1 MSVSISQVAAN
12 SSSPPPTTAE
22 HSQLSVASPWLVKW
36 AHLLKNNPTVLDVA
50 CGSGRHMQFLN
61 QLGCAV
67 TGVDKDELSLQS
79 AARFGKVVHAD
90 IENSAWPESLSKKF
104 QVVIVFNYLHRPL
117 MPQIQECVAEGGLLI
132 YETFA
137 IGNEIFGRPKSPE
150 FLLQA
155 NELLTHFNLLSP
167 IAYES
172 GQLNK
177 PDRIVQRA
185 VFTRSYHQDTKSVH
199 KIPLFSLES
208 PSY

>member
-1 MSVSISQVAAN
+1 MTEPVSQPAKGFIATSALN
-12 SSSPPPTTAE
+12 PL
-22 HSQLSVASPWLVKW
+22 HSQPLAASNWLIKW
-36 AHLLKNNPTVLDVA
+36 AHLLQNNPTVLDVA
-50 CGSGRHMQFLN
+50 CGSGRHMQYLS
-61 QLGCAV
+61 QLGCDV
-67 TGVDKDELSLQS
+67 IGVDKDEASLQS
-79 AARFGKVVHAD
+79 AARFGKVVQAD

-117 MPQIQECVAEGGLLI
+117 MPQIQDCVAEGGLLI

-150 FLLQA
+150 FLLQPT
-155 NELLTHFNLLSP
+155 ELLTHFNFLSP

-172 GQLNK
+172 GRLNK

-185 VFTRSYHQDTKSVH
+185 VFTRSYHQDTESVH
-199 KIPLFSLES
+199 KIPLLSLES

>member
-1 MSVSISQVAAN
+1 MSEPIFQPAQGSISLSAAKLPH
-12 SSSPPPTTAE
+12 SHSLTA
-22 HSQLSVASPWLVKW
+22 SNWLIKW
-36 AHLLKNNPTVLDVA
+36 AHLLKNSPTVLDVA
-50 CGSGRHMQFLN
+50 CGSGRHMQYLS
-61 QLGCAV
+61 QLGCDV
-67 TGVDKDELSLQS
+67 TGVDKDEASLQS
-79 AARFGKVVHAD
+79 AAQFGKVVHAD

-137 IGNEIFGRPKSPE
+137 IGNEIFGRPKNPD

-155 NELLTHFNLLSP
+155 NELLTHFNFLDP

-172 GQLNK
+172 GRLNK

-185 VFTRSYHQDTKSVH
+185 VFTRSYHQDTESMH
-199 KIPLFSLES
+199 KIPLLSLES

>member
-1 MSVSISQVAAN
+1 MSVSISQVAA
-12 SSSPPPTTAE
+12 SPSSPHPSNSA
-22 HSQLSVASPWLVKW
+22 HSQLSDVSPWLLKW

-61 QLGCAV
+61 QLGCKV

-90 IENSAWPESLSKKF
+90 IENSAWPESISKKF

-155 NELLTHFNLLSP
+155 NELLTYFNLLSP

-185 VFTRSYHQDTKSVH
+185 VFTRSYHPDTKSVP